1 MFEWIEGLTVLQ
13 KVFFYTALPFS
24 LVLIIQIILSLV
36 GLGHG
41 GADGADGADADGD
54 GVPDQLDA
62 DGDGTLSHVFT
73 FTDVET
79 YAPNGTR
86 YVYTVEEVTDG
97 FLADHPDFTRTPF
110 TLPAPAGETDG
121 QLTLWPQRHGTD
133 GFYICRMERRV

>member
-62 DGDGTLSHVFT
+62 DGDGVP
-73 FTDVET
+73 D
-79 YAPNGTR
+79 
-86 YVYTVEEVTDG
+86 TDG
-97 FLADHPDFTRTPF
+97 AADGIDPGFR
-110 TLPAPAGETDG
+110 L
-121 QLTLWPQRHGTD
+121 LTLRGVVAFFVMFGWTGLCLSTNGASD
-133 GFYICRMERRV
+133 LLSLGIGLLVGLAAL